1 MRDFIENIIN
11 GGEYNLEELDVKIKR
26 LYVMGDLTETDMEEL
41 LVLAAEKANN
51 AAQIDIFAKLVDLEH
66 RIVALE
72 TDGYATW
79 SAGYVTKK
87 GEIVKIDL
95 NNDGEL
101 DFAMYD
107 GGRSETSLSVGKING
122 WYKVTSTGT
131 KTFALQ
137 MEMIEKQSEI
147 ITTQAAVIQRQ
158 SELIVLLQNDRESD
172 NED

>member
-87 GEIVKIDL
+87 GEIVKIVVVRLETDL
-95 NNDGEL
+95 
-101 DFAMYD
+101 A
-107 GGRSETSLSVGKING
+107 
-122 WYKVTSTGT
+122 
-131 KTFALQ
+131 
-137 MEMIEKQSEI
+137 
-147 ITTQAAVIQRQ
+147 
-158 SELIVLLQNDRESD
+158 VLLKEDLVLLKESSVCKSSLGLVPS
-172 NED
+172 

>member
-95 NNDGEL
+95 DNDGEL

-107 GGRSETSLSVGKING
+107 GARSETSLSVGKING

-131 KTFALQ
+131 KTD
-137 MEMIEKQSEI
+137 I
-147 ITTQAAVIQRQ
+147 ITR
-158 SELIVLLQNDRESD
+158 NSD
-172 NED
+172 GTYTLTPYTGEA